1 MMDSTAGT
9 HAKASS
15 TILWT
20 ILIFFG
26 SMAISLFVDGLAIS
40 LRVWLENRIGSP
52 GLSAL
57 AYNSVHYFLYQLAVI
72 LLLIGILGRVRV
84 SGIRAAVLLLTLTA
98 GKLAGRAV
106 AEQPPAPSP
115 SPLMFSIVVSAALSA
130 SAIVLAEDLL
140 NNGKSGKSALPYSLG
155 SITFIAVTL
164 WFAAFP
170 LIDRFGSLDLS
181 NSSRIGM
188 VLTLV
193 VLGYMETKGST
204 AKWTF
209 LPVVTMTAYLTVAL
223 FVSTLLSDLMM
234 STRTIATLPAQELV
248 LYLASRVP
256 LAFFLSMIAISGT
269 FIRRLSVSRLDQR
282 WSHLVNK

>member
-15 TILWT
+15 TILWA

-26 SMAISLFVDGLAIS
+26 SMAISLFVDGLAVS
-40 LRVWLENRIGSP
+40 LRVWLENRVGSP

-57 AYNSVHYFLYQLAVI
+57 AYNSVHYFLFQLAVI
-72 LLLIGILGRVRV
+72 LLLIGTLGRVRI
-84 SGIRAAVLLLTLTA
+84 SGIRAVVLLLTLTA

-115 SPLMFSIVVSAALSA
+115 SQLMFSIVVSAALSA

>member
-1 MMDSTAGT
+1 MMDSTVGT
-9 HAKASS
+9 YAKASA
-15 TILWT
+15 TILWA

-40 LRVWLENRIGSP
+40 LRVWLENRVGSP

-57 AYNSVHYFLYQLAVI
+57 AYNTVHYFLFQLAVI
-72 LLLIGILGRVRV
+72 LLLIGIVGRVRV
-84 SGIRAAVLLLTLTA
+84 SGIRAVVLLLTLTA

-106 AEQPPAPSP
+106 AEQPPTPSP
-115 SPLMFSIVVSAALSA
+115 SQLMFSFIVSAALSA
-130 SAIVLAEDLL
+130 SAMVLAEDLL
-140 NNGKSGKSALPYSLG
+140 NNGKSGKSALPFSLG
-155 SITFIAVTL
+155 GITFIAVTL
-164 WFAAFP
+164 WFATFP

-181 NSSRIGM
+181 NSSRTGM

-223 FVSTLLSDLMM
+223 LISTLLSDLMM
-234 STRTIATLPAQELV
+234 STRTIASLPAQELV

-269 FIRRLSVSRLDQR
+269 FVRRLSVSRLDQR

>member
-40 LRVWLENRIGSP
+40 LRVWLENRVGSP

-84 SGIRAAVLLLTLTA
+84 SGIRAVVLLLTLTA

-106 AEQPPAPSP
+106 AEQPPAPSQ
-115 SPLMFSIVVSAALSA
+115 LMFSFVVSAALSA
-130 SAIVLAEDLL
+130 SAMLLAEDLL

-204 AKWTF
+204 AKRTF

>member
-1 MMDSTAGT
+1 
-9 HAKASS
+9 
-15 TILWT
+15 
-20 ILIFFG
+20 
-26 SMAISLFVDGLAIS
+26 
-40 LRVWLENRIGSP
+40 
-52 GLSAL
+52 
-57 AYNSVHYFLYQLAVI
+57 
-72 LLLIGILGRVRV
+72 
-84 SGIRAAVLLLTLTA
+84 
-98 GKLAGRAV
+98 
-106 AEQPPAPSP
+106 
-115 SPLMFSIVVSAALSA
+115 MFSFVVSVALSA
-130 SAIVLAEDLL
+130 SAMLLAEDLL

>member
-1 MMDSTAGT
+1 MMDSTVGT

-15 TILWT
+15 TILWA

-26 SMAISLFVDGLAIS
+26 SMAISFFVDGLAIS
-40 LRVWLENRIGSP
+40 LRVWLENRVGSP

-84 SGIRAAVLLLTLTA
+84 SGIRAVVLLLTLTA

-106 AEQPPAPSP
+106 AEQPPAPSQ
-115 SPLMFSIVVSAALSA
+115 LTFSFVVSAALSA
-130 SAIVLAEDLL
+130 SAMLLAEDLL
-140 NNGKSGKSALPYSLG
+140 NNGKSGKPALPYSLG

-234 STRTIATLPAQELV
+234 STRTIASLPAQELV

-269 FIRRLSVSRLDQR
+269 FVRRLSVSRLDQR